1 MGLCLFFLPNFP
13 RAMFIQ
19 GVRLFQTLE
28 LIKGLGCYPKMS
40 TIIFPQSGLSVVSMT
55 LETVEQNKRI
65 HNNEVFPLQC
75 TINKVN
81 PEIATTRF
89 SIF

>member
-1 MGLCLFFLPNFP
+1 MPSRLAPTGAKYAKGKSAMSEQLTPFATSKISVFLVEEIPVHP
-13 RAMFIQ
+13 I
-19 GVRLFQTLE
+19 V
-28 LIKGLGCYPKMS
+28 IK
-40 TIIFPQSGLSVVSMT
+40 T

-65 HNNEVFPLQC
+65 HNNEVFPIQC

-89 SIF
+89 SIL